1 MYTATCLRGRILGV
15 VAVLVVV
22 RRVEAHVVVLALLA
36 LLVLVLF
43 RLMSG
48 AATLGEQPLA
58 LCQQRR
64 HRQRRPEVII
74 HGARVAERQGACA
87 EVGKARLKET
97 RHSLGEA
104 VHQHEACGC
113 IPLRCEPHQQDAGG
127 TALCSSS
134 LLFLL
139 VGSSI

>member
-1 MYTATCLRGRILGV
+1 MHTATCLRGRILGV

-36 LLVLVLF
+36 LLVLDVL

-48 AATLGEQPLA
+48 PLGEQPLA

-113 IPLRCEPHQQDAGG
+113 VPLRCEPHQQDAGG

-134 LLFLL
+134 LPFLL